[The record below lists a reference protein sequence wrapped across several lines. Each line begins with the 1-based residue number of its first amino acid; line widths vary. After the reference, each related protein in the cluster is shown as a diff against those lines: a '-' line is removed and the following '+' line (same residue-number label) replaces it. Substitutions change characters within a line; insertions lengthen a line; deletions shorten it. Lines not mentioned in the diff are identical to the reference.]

1 MTIDQIV
8 VGYDGYKQSRGALAW
23 AVREAGVTG
32 AVVRVVTA
40 WTAGSDRPPE
50 IAAVAG
56 RLRERQ
62 AEAIRAALPGRPRGR
77 RPVVTGSVV
86 MADVVTAL
94 AMAAQQADLVVIG
107 AGTQVADRLNARL
120 RRWPRRYGGPCPV
133 REVRTLSINDIRLQ
147 IRDLA
152 RIPQLAS

>member
-1 MTIDQIV
+1 MTIDRIV

-23 AVREAGVTG
+23 AIREAGETG
-32 AVVRVVTA
+32 AVVHVVTA
-40 WTAGSDRPPE
+40 WSANGGRQPDV
-50 IAAVAG
+50 AAVAR

-62 AEAIRAALPGRPRGR
+62 AEAIRAILSAKPRGR
-77 RPVVTGSVV
+77 RPVVAGSVV
-86 MADVVTAL
+86 MADAVTAL
-94 AMAAQQADLVVIG
+94 ALAAEEADLVVIG
-107 AGTQVADRLNARL
+107 SGTHVVDRLNARL